1 MNLWNK
7 LHLYE
12 EVMLLAL
19 KDREGKPEM
28 GSMFQYA
35 IGGALLA
42 ELLSSNHVNLIG
54 DKPRVSIIDSTPL
67 GDNLLDECLEK
78 IRTAKKQ
85 KKAVDWVAG
94 FATLKNLKH
103 RAVAGLCDRGILRR
117 EEKKVLLIFTR
128 QLYPEI
134 DHEPEQEIVERIHT
148 AIMEQTTDVEPRT
161 VLLVALAGAADML
174 KMVIGK
180 KDFKAAKKRIK
191 RLVDESP
198 IGKATRQAVEAA
210 QAAAFA
216 AATSA
221 GIG

>member
-1 MNLWNK
+1 
-7 LHLYE
+7 
-12 EVMLLAL
+12 MLLAL

-42 ELLSSNHVNLIG
+42 ELLSSNRVKLIG
-54 DKPRVSIIDSTPL
+54 DKPRIAIIDSTPL

-85 KKAVDWVAG
+85 KKAIDWVAG
-94 FATLKNLKH
+94 FASVKSLKH
-103 RAVAGLCDRGILRR
+103 KAVAGLCDRGILRR

-134 DHEPEQEIVERIHT
+134 DHEPEREIVERIRT
-148 AIMEQTTDVEPRT
+148 AILEQAADVEPHT
-161 VLLVALAGAADML
+161 VLLVALVGAADML
-174 KMVIGK
+174 KMVIDK
-180 KDFKAAKKRIK
+180 KDLKAAKKRIK
-191 RLVDESP
+191 RIVDENP

-216 AATSA
+216 AATA
-221 GIG
+221 AAYR